1 MPRKYQQEAIIK
13 INQALNAGIN
23 PIYCAPCRTGKTK
36 TTAFVIES
44 RKQMKETFFI
54 LVPSFEIFD
63 QWCLEFSQS
72 GIDYGYINADGVTGK
87 NKRVYV
93 CMPMSL
99 NNMLSVLPE
108 KFRPDI
114 IITDECHRSEANTW
128 QNIYNFYPQAKR
140 LGLTATPQRT
150 DGKGL
155 DNTYDI
161 IIETIDIDTAIKDGY
176 LTKPVLIVPEKYKI
190 EMDVPVIDG
199 DYDINKQAE
208 LLGKTQIIGDV
219 ISQYGNIFNGAPVL
233 VACCTI
239 EHAEKMTAE
248 FNKAGWK
255 FETISSQIPYSERKR
270 MLRQIRNGELNG
282 LCTVAIGIEGLTI
295 EGLYGLIWLR
305 RTMSLTVYIQFSSR
319 PLTPMK
325 GKKYG
330 IILDPVGNCFIH
342 GKVELHRTWSL
353 KGKTERTPAD
363 DLAPKMKICPACNV
377 MNSSENITCHICG
390 YDFTSDDI
398 PTKKRRLPVMVDGEL
413 VLLDENELTERQEEI
428 KIKLSENKRH
438 TKQEEK
444 KTEMRKLSQEE
455 KLQVLKNGLGRKNNM
470 FERGKLWI

>member
-1 MPRKYQQEAIIK
+1 
-13 INQALNAGIN
+13 
-23 PIYCAPCRTGKTK
+23 
-36 TTAFVIES
+36 
-44 RKQMKETFFI
+44 MKETFFI

-99 NNMLSVLPE
+99 NNMLSILPE
-108 KFRPDI
+108 KFKPDI

-190 EMDVPVIDG
+190 EMDVPIIDG

-248 FNKAGWK
+248 FNNAGWK
-255 FETISSQIPYSERKR
+255 FETISSHIPYSERKR

-353 KGKTERTPAD
+353 KGKTERTTAD
-363 DLAPKMKICPACNV
+363 DLAPKMKICPVCNV
-377 MNSSENITCHICG
+377 MNSSENIICHICG
-390 YDFTSDDI
+390 YDFTSNEM

-413 VLLDENELTERQEEI
+413 VLLDEHELTERQEEI
-428 KIKLSENKRH
+428 KIKLSENKH
-438 TKQEEK
+438 SVKQEEK
-444 KTEMRKLSQEE
+444 KTEIKRLSQEE
-455 KLQVLKNGLGRKNNM
+455 KLQVLKNGLGKKNNM
-470 FERGKLWI
+470 FEKGKSYL

>member
-155 DNTYDI
+155 DNTYDT
-161 IIETIDIDTAIKDGY
+161 IIETIDIDTAIKA
-176 LTKPVLIVPEKYKI
+176 V
-190 EMDVPVIDG
+190 
-199 DYDINKQAE
+199 
-208 LLGKTQIIGDV
+208 
-219 ISQYGNIFNGAPVL
+219 S
-233 VACCTI
+233 
-239 EHAEKMTAE
+239 
-248 FNKAGWK
+248 
-255 FETISSQIPYSERKR
+255 
-270 MLRQIRNGELNG
+270 
-282 LCTVAIGIEGLTI
+282 
-295 EGLYGLIWLR
+295 
-305 RTMSLTVYIQFSSR
+305 
-319 PLTPMK
+319 
-325 GKKYG
+325 
-330 IILDPVGNCFIH
+330 
-342 GKVELHRTWSL
+342 
-353 KGKTERTPAD
+353 
-363 DLAPKMKICPACNV
+363 
-377 MNSSENITCHICG
+377 
-390 YDFTSDDI
+390 
-398 PTKKRRLPVMVDGEL
+398 
-413 VLLDENELTERQEEI
+413 
-428 KIKLSENKRH
+428 
-438 TKQEEK
+438 
-444 KTEMRKLSQEE
+444 
-455 KLQVLKNGLGRKNNM
+455 
-470 FERGKLWI
+470 